1 MAAPEVT
8 YAFYRYEWHGTLGRG
23 EFGASL
29 PRALAVV
36 RDHVF
41 PADPAGDPGA
51 YSRAVCAAVD
61 VDAAYGGSAAAIA
74 SVTTGTVSMGF
85 ADGSSRRADMVRAV
99 DSELAGTPLAFK
111 GLG

>member
-8 YAFYRYEWHGTLGRG
+8 YAFYRDEWHGTLGEG
-23 EFGASL
+23 AFGASL

-36 RDHVF
+36 RDRVF
-41 PADPAGDPGA
+41 PADPAGDPDA
-51 YSRAVCAAVD
+51 YRRAACAAVD

-74 SVTTGTVSMGF
+74 SVTTGTVSMSFG
-85 ADGSSRRADMVRAV
+85 DGSSRRADMVRAV

>member
-8 YAFYRYEWHGTLGRG
+8 YAFYRDEWHGTLGEG
-23 EFGASL
+23 AFGASL

-36 RDHVF
+36 RDRVF

-51 YSRAVCAAVD
+51 YSRAACA
-61 VDAAYGGSAAAIA
+61 AAYGGSAAAIA
-74 SVTTGTVSMGF
+74 SVTTGTVSMSFG
-85 ADGSSRRADMVRAV
+85 DGSSRRADMVRAV

>member
-8 YAFYRYEWHGTLGRG
+8 YAFYRDEWHGTLGEG
-23 EFGASL
+23 AFGASL

-36 RDHVF
+36 RDRVF
-41 PADPAGDPGA
+41 PADPAGDLGA
-51 YSRAVCAAVD
+51 YSRAACAAVD

-74 SVTTGTVSMGF
+74 SVTTGTVSMSFG
-85 ADGSSRRADMVRAV
+85 DGSSRRADMVRAV

>member
-8 YAFYRYEWHGTLGRG
+8 YAFYRDEWHGTLSEGA
-23 EFGASL
+23 FGASL

-36 RDHVF
+36 RDRVF
-41 PADPAGDPGA
+41 PEDPAGDPGA
-51 YSRAVCAAVD
+51 YSRAACAAVD

-74 SVTTGTVSMGF
+74 SVTTGTVSMSFG
-85 ADGSSRRADMVRAV
+85 DGSSRRADMVRAV

>member
-1 MAAPEVT
+1 MT
-8 YAFYRYEWHGTLGRG
+8 YAFYRDEWHGTLGEG
-23 EFGASL
+23 AFGASL

-36 RDHVF
+36 RDRVF

-51 YSRAVCAAVD
+51 YSRAACAAVD

-74 SVTTGTVSMGF
+74 SVTTGTVSMSFG
-85 ADGSSRRADMVRAV
+85 DGSSRRADMVRAV

>member
-8 YAFYRYEWHGTLGRG
+8 YAFYRDEWHGTLGEG
-23 EFGASL
+23 AFGASL

-36 RDHVF
+36 RDRVF
-41 PADPAGDPGA
+41 PADPAGDQGA
-51 YSRAVCAAVD
+51 YRRAACAAVD

-74 SVTTGTVSMGF
+74 SVTTGTVSMSFG
-85 ADGSSRRADMVRAV
+85 DGSSRRADMVRAV

>member
-8 YAFYRYEWHGTLGRG
+8 YAFYRDEWHGTLGEG
-23 EFGASL
+23 AFGASL

-36 RDHVF
+36 RDRVF
-41 PADPAGDPGA
+41 PADPAGDPDA
-51 YSRAVCAAVD
+51 YRRAACAAGA
-61 VDAAYGGSAAAIA
+61 VDAANRGPAPPHPA
-74 SVTTGTVSMGF
+74 VTTGTVSMSFG
-85 ADGSSRRADMVRAV
+85 DGSSRRADMVRAV

>member
-8 YAFYRYEWHGTLGRG
+8 YAFYRDGWRGTLG
-23 EFGASL
+23 EDAFGASL

-36 RDHVF
+36 RDRVF
-41 PADPAGDPGA
+41 PADPAEDPDA
-51 YSRAVCAAVD
+51 YSRAACAAVD

-85 ADGSSRRADMVRAV
+85 GDGSSRRADMVRAV
-99 DSELAGTPLAFK
+99 DAELAGTPLAFK

>member
-8 YAFYRYEWHGTLGRG
+8 YAFYRDEWHGTLGEG
-23 EFGASL
+23 AFGASL

-36 RDHVF
+36 RDRVF
-41 PADPAGDPGA
+41 PADPAGDPSA
-51 YSRAVCAAVD
+51 YSRAACAAVD

-74 SVTTGTVSMGF
+74 SVTTGTVSMSFG
-85 ADGSSRRADMVRAV
+85 DGSSRRADMVRAV

>member
-8 YAFYRYEWHGTLGRG
+8 YAFYRDEWHGPLGEG
-23 EFGASL
+23 AFGASL

-36 RDHVF
+36 RDRVF

-51 YSRAVCAAVD
+51 YSRAACAAVD
-61 VDAAYGGSAAAIA
+61 VDAAYGGSSAAIA
-74 SVTTGTVSMGF
+74 SVTTGTVSMSFG
-85 ADGSSRRADMVRAV
+85 DGSSRRADMVRAV

>member
-8 YAFYRYEWHGTLGRG
+8 YAFYRDEWHGALGEG
-23 EFGASL
+23 AFGASL

-36 RDHVF
+36 RDRVF

-51 YSRAVCAAVD
+51 YSRAACAAVD

-74 SVTTGTVSMGF
+74 SVTTGTVSMSFG
-85 ADGSSRRADMVRAV
+85 DGSSRRADMVRAV

>member
-8 YAFYRYEWHGTLGRG
+8 YAFYRYEWHGALAEGA
-23 EFGASL
+23 FGASL
-29 PRALAVV
+29 PRALA
-36 RDHVF
+36 
-41 PADPAGDPGA
+41 A
-51 YSRAVCAAVD
+51 YSRAACAAVD

-74 SVTTGTVSMGF
+74 SVTTGTVSMSFG
-85 ADGSSRRADMVRAV
+85 DGSSRRADMVRAV

>member
-1 MAAPEVT
+1 MT
-8 YAFYRYEWHGTLGRG
+8 YAFYRDEWHGTLGEG
-23 EFGASL
+23 AFGASL

-36 RDHVF
+36 RDRVF

-51 YSRAVCAAVD
+51 YSRAACAAVD

-74 SVTTGTVSMGF
+74 SVTTGTVSMSFG
-85 ADGSSRRADMVRAV
+85 DGSSRRADMVRAV

-111 GLG
+111 QR